1 MLAMPARFA
10 GKWLI
15 LISLSLTPLGVEAR
29 DIFVNNRGGNDRWSG
44 SVETIV
50 VDQGPV
56 QSISRALELAQQG
69 DRVVLANTG
78 APYRETLSLSAA
90 KHCGLPGLPFVI
102 EGNGAILDGSR
113 PIPPTAWEFHRDSTF
128 CVKPPRLGY
137 QQLFLNGRPPKR
149 VPVAPEA
156 SEVPKLEPLEWCIF
170 NGRIYFAVEKERTP
184 HDYDL
189 TCAYLPVGITL
200 YHVHDVAISQLKVQG
215 FQIDGINAHDGTRD
229 CILSEVVSR
238 GNGRA
243 GVTVAGCSKLH
254 VYGCVVGDNG
264 TAQVYTEALGA
275 VSIHDSDVLEN
286 TAPAFMREGGRI
298 FVDGQPRE

>member
-1 MLAMPARFA
+1 MLAMTSRLCSYILLVSF
-10 GKWLI
+10 LI
-15 LISLSLTPLGVEAR
+15 LTHTRVEAR
-29 DIFVNNRGGNDRWSG
+29 DIHVNNRGGNDYWTGAVSSLTSG
-44 SVETIV
+44 L
-50 VDQGPV
+50 GPV
-56 QSISRALELAQQG
+56 QTISRALELASQG

-78 APYRETLSLSAA
+78 MPYRETLSLSAA
-90 KHCGLPGLPFVI
+90 KHCGIPGQPFVI

-113 PIPPTAWEFHRDSTF
+113 PVPPTAWEFHRDNTF

-149 VPVAPEA
+149 IQLEPNAT
-156 SEVPKLEPLEWCIF
+156 EVPKLEPLQWCIF
-170 NGRIYFAVEKERTP
+170 HGKIYFAVENERTP

-200 YHVHDVAISQLKVQG
+200 YHVHDVAIANLKVQG
-215 FQIDGINAHDGTRD
+215 FQIDGVNAHDGTRD

-238 GNGRA
+238 GNGRS
-243 GVTVAGCSKLH
+243 GVCIAGCSKLQMFD
-254 VYGCVVGDNG
+254 CVVGDNG

-275 VSIHDSDVLEN
+275 VSIHGGDVLEN
-286 TAPAFMREGGRI
+286 TAPAFVREGGRI